1 MIAWLFRAFQYYGIF
16 FGYSYTYIDI
26 ENIRTKSNT
35 YVKIYVYI
43 LNLVSFIAAI
53 YYIKYSLGLC
63 AIERALS
70 YVQMLPSISLILA
83 FFSLLLQRFKEDRYP
98 VKLKQKFLHLQR
110 TYLANL
116 SYTSCDR
123 TAETCLIFGI
133 LLVFINKLYFT
144 YKALRYMIEGNWLQF
159 GNGYINH
166 LLVTMPYYILL
177 QHGFKLFYINY
188 MFLKI
193 NNQLEYMEVRE
204 PIAKVYITISLV
216 LKQMNLSYSPVI
228 FFALFYILVSNV
240 FIIFYIFSMYDTMY
254 ELDLLVLSIQLLLLI
269 NIFLY
274 YLICERVYQT
284 ANDTNR
290 IIMEYCTKA
299 TNQEVGICL
308 DP

>member
-1 MIAWLFRAFQYYGIF
+1 MITWLFRVFQYYGIF

-35 YVKIYVYI
+35 FVKIYVYI

-53 YYIKYSLGLC
+53 YYIKKSLGLC
-63 AIERALS
+63 AMERALS
-70 YVQMLPSISLILA
+70 YLQMLPSISLILA
-83 FFSLLLQRFKEDRYP
+83 FFCLLLQRIKEDGYP
-98 VKLKQKFLHLQR
+98 VKLKQTFLHLQR

-133 LLVFINKLYFT
+133 LMVFINKFYFT
-144 YKALRYMIEGNWLQF
+144 YKAIKDMIEGNWIQF
-159 GNGYINH
+159 GIGYINH

-188 MFLKI
+188 TFSKI
-193 NNQLEYMEVRE
+193 SNQLEYMEVRE

-216 LKQMNLSYSPVI
+216 LKQMNLAYSPLI

-240 FIIFYIFSMYDTMY
+240 FIIFYIYSMYDTMY
-254 ELDLLVLSIQLLLLI
+254 ELDLIVLSIQLLLLI

-290 IIMEYCTKA
+290 IIMEYSAKA
-299 TNQEVGICL
+299 ANQEVGICL
-308 DP
+308 NP